1 MEKILETLKK
11 QNNLS
16 LELKCDDFKN
26 IPKCEICNE
35 PIGIV
40 VEMPFG
46 KRLYPRACKCRRE
59 IYNKQKTE
67 DENKEKQERLNRVIS
82 NSMMNDN
89 FKNCTFKNWNHAVG
103 NEKLYKVAKQ
113 YVDNFSKMKRENQGM
128 LIYGRP
134 GNGKTYFAS
143 SIANQLLGKLI
154 PVICIGAISLTERIS
169 QSKKTW
175 GDEGIFTV
183 LNALDNADLLI
194 IDDLG
199 TEEDNKWTRA
209 MIYQIVEKRNNSRLP
224 LIITTNMSI
233 NKIVE
238 RYDYRT
244 YSRLKEMCFFI
255 ENTGKDIREF
265 QGEKKA
271 EKFIQQVFQY

>member
-1 MEKILETLKK
+1 METMKK
-11 QNNLS
+11 GSNQN
-16 LELKCDDFKN
+16 LELKCDDFSN
-26 IPKCEICNE
+26 IPKCEVCNE

-46 KRLYPRACKCRRE
+46 KRLYPRACKCKRE
-59 IYNKQKTE
+59 IYNSQKKKE
-67 DENKEKQERLNRVIS
+67 ENKEKQLRLNRIMT

-89 FKNCTFKNWNHAVG
+89 FQKCTLENWNHYIG
-103 NEKLYKVAKQ
+103 NEKLYKAAKE
-113 YVDNFSKMKRENQGM
+113 YVDNFTKMKKENQGM
-128 LIYGRP
+128 LIHGQP
-134 GNGKTYFAS
+134 GNGKTYFSA
-143 SIANQLLGKLI
+143 SIANGLLNKLI
-154 PVICIGAISLTERIS
+154 PVICIGAIGLTERIS
-169 QSKKTW
+169 QSKRTW
-175 GDEGIFTV
+175 GDQGIFTI

-209 MIYQIVEKRNNSRLP
+209 IIYQIVEKRNNSRLP

-244 YSRLKEMCFFI
+244 FSRLKEMCFFI
-255 ENTGKDIREF
+255 ENTGRDIREL
-265 QGEKKA
+265 QGQKKA
-271 EKFIQQVFQY
+271 EKFLQQVFY

>member
-1 MEKILETLKK
+1 MEKPMESLKN
-11 QNNLS
+11 QENQS
-16 LELKCDDFKN
+16 LELQCDDFEN
-26 IPKCEICNE
+26 IPKCEVCNE

-59 IYNKQKTE
+59 IYNNQIKE
-67 DENKEKQERLNRVIS
+67 DESKEKQARLNRFIC
-82 NSMMNDN
+82 NSMMNNN
-89 FKNCTFKNWNHAVG
+89 FKKCTFKNWNHNVG
-103 NEKLYKVAKQ
+103 NEKLYKAAKE
-113 YVDNFSKMKRENQGM
+113 YVKNFPKMKKENQGM
-128 LIYGRP
+128 LIHGRP
-134 GNGKTYFAS
+134 GNGKTYFAA
-143 SIANQLLGKLI
+143 SIANELLSKLT
-154 PVICIGAISLTERIS
+154 PVICIGAIGLTERIS

-175 GDEGIFTV
+175 GDEGIFTI

-209 MIYQIVEKRNNSRLP
+209 IIYQIIEKRNNSRLP
-224 LIITTNMSI
+224 LVITTNMSI

-271 EKFIQQVFQY
+271 EKFLQEVFY